1 MEELSF
7 DGNVYNGYKL
17 NELNIPSAAL
27 YSREINAAE
36 RFREE
41 DSPLSFNDLSIKEQ
55 ESLMSWCTAIDS
67 IKPFNNKRNSYGL
80 KHTYERKTGN
90 YVGNGAFKGAML
102 LAGFEVK
109 NLNSLNWVF
118 NVSEGYIKR
127 NF

>member
-7 DGNVYNGYKL
+7 DGNIYNGYNL
-17 NELNIPSAAL
+17 NELKVPSEAI
-27 YSREINAAE
+27 YSREKNAVV

-41 DSPLSFNDLSIKEQ
+41 DSPLSFNDLSIEEQ
-55 ESLMSWCTAIDS
+55 ESLLFWCMALES
-67 IKPFNNKRNSYGL
+67 IKSFNNKRTSYGL
-80 KHTYERKTGN
+80 KHTYENSTGN

-102 LAGFEVK
+102 LAGFKVK
-109 NLNSLNWVF
+109 NLDSLNWVF